1 MPNQKTWEQ
10 EYSLLAQR
18 LGESGLDVAGVEARL
33 KTQQVETP
41 SWGYADGGTRFGVFR
56 MEGAPRTVED
66 KFADAAQVNKYT
78 GIAKA
83 VAVHIP
89 WDTVEDWTQLAA
101 YAKDLG
107 VEVGAINPN
116 VFQDND
122 YRYGS
127 VTSARAD
134 VRARAVAHMQDCV
147 AIMDAVGARNLSLW
161 FADGTNFPGQADM
174 RRRKQWMQE
183 GLSAVYGRL
192 KPGQRML
199 VEYKP
204 FEPAFYHTDIA
215 DWGMAATFCRALG
228 PQAQVLVDLGHH
240 LPGANIEHIAAFL
253 LDEGLLGGFH
263 FNNRKY
269 ADDDLTTGSINPYE
283 LYLIYSE
290 LVSGENAKIANDV
303 AYMIDESHTLK
314 NKAAEMIQSLLA
326 LQTAYAKALL
336 VDRTALARAQEQEDL
351 IAAEEVIK
359 DAFATDVRPLLAKVR
374 TDMGLPDPVNPLR
387 GFRESGYI
395 EQVAGERGVGG
406 SGGLGA

>member
-1 MPNQKTWEQ
+1 MPKQTWEQ
-10 EYSLLAQR
+10 EYALLAQR
-18 LGESGLDVAGVEARL
+18 LSDTGIDVASVEARL
-33 KTQQVETP
+33 KAQQVETP
-41 SWGYADGGTRFGVFR
+41 SWGYADSGTRFGVFR
-56 MEGAPRTVED
+56 MPGAPRTVEE

-78 GIAKA
+78 GIARA

-89 WDTVEDWTQLAA
+89 WDTTDDWSKLTA
-101 YAKDLG
+101 YAKELN
-107 VEVGAINPN
+107 VQVGAVNPN

-134 VRARAVAHMQDCV
+134 VRARAIAHMQDCV
-147 AIMDAVGARNLSLW
+147 QIMNQVGSRNLSLW

-174 RRRKQWMQE
+174 RRRKHWMQE
-183 GLSAVYGRL
+183 GLAAVYEILG
-192 KPGQRML
+192 PGQRML

-215 DWGMAATFCRALG
+215 DWGMAASFCRALG
-228 PQAQVLVDLGHH
+228 AQAQVLVDLGHH
-240 LPGANIEHIAAFL
+240 LPGANIEHIVAFL

-263 FNNRKY
+263 FNGRKY

-283 LYLIYSE
+283 LFLIYSE
-290 LVSGENAKIANDV
+290 LVSGENAQIAKDV

-326 LQTAYAKALL
+326 LQTAYAKALI

-351 IAAEEVIK
+351 IGAEEVVK

-374 TDMGLPDPVNPLR
+374 TDMGLPDPVSPLR
-387 GFRESGYI
+387 GFRESGYS
-395 EQVAGERGVGG
+395 EQAAQERGVGG
-406 SGGLGA
+406 GAGLGA